1 MADAMV
7 GEPGWVGAGHKRNRP
22 AAPHTSLICHEVVMV

>member
-22 AAPHTSLICHEVVMV
+22 AQHMLICHEVVMV